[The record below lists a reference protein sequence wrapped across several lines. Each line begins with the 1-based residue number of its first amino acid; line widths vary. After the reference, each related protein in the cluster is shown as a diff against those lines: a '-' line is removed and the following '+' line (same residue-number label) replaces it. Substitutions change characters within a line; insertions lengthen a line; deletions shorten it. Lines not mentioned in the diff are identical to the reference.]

1 MLVHNLKE
9 ADTLD
14 QVVGA
19 HDEYLRFILNK
30 GMIPEATSS
39 MSRSPLNLVLGYVLR
54 FCSILTTLSHQ
65 AILVLEEHRQQ
76 LEAAGLAP
84 ERAGLR
90 RPRKQHTEVEEAVWG
105 SLTQLESEYQQQ
117 IAECRE
123 EYEECVGEFLDH
135 LQRIGSKMEEFRFLA
150 VRLNFNEYYTVAS
163 AMAGARSRGPGK
175 VRSRLMSPSG
185 GGGAVPR
192 RMGGVTW
199 GDQSQQDEE
208 M

>member
-1 MLVHNLKE
+1 
-9 ADTLD
+9 
-14 QVVGA
+14 
-19 HDEYLRFILNK
+19 
-30 GMIPEATSS
+30 

-135 LQRIGSKMEEFRFLA
+135 LQRIGSK
-150 VRLNFNEYYTVAS
+150 
-163 AMAGARSRGPGK
+163 
-175 VRSRLMSPSG
+175 
-185 GGGAVPR
+185 
-192 RMGGVTW
+192 
-199 GDQSQQDEE
+199 
-208 M
+208 